1 VRVAHESEPSSS
13 EPTGSGSSPRRPASF
28 GAADASLIG
37 LGTQMVS
44 EVVAGVLIGIGVDYM
59 LDTKG
64 RWVVVG
70 SIGGVIVAMWTIV
83 RVAMRLQAQPR
94 PSLPIRVAPPASR
107 SAPKS
112 KPAHMEPPTDKRA
125 GGES

>member
-1 VRVAHESEPSSS
+1 
-13 EPTGSGSSPRRPASF
+13 
-28 GAADASLIG
+28 
-37 LGTQMVS
+37 MVS

-94 PSLPIRVAPPASR
+94 PSLPIGVAPPASR

-112 KPAHMEPPTDKRA
+112 QPAHMEPPTDKRA
-125 GGES
+125 GGDP